1 MTQPQ
6 RRRIGRPP
14 LSGPEAESNPLHDLT
29 HEERRTLFLETAA
42 RLFGRNGYANTSVG
56 DIAAELGFTKGVY
69 YYYWSTKRE
78 IVEEIH
84 NRALQIL
91 HDRLSSVID
100 SGAAPREQLETAIA
114 NHVETVMQ
122 DQAIIGA
129 ILADLDMSS
138 ETIAS
143 HQEYARRFQGLVE
156 RGIAAGVVRDD
167 LDPQMLTLAIIGLC
181 NSVSRWYRADGR
193 LSATEVRDLFGA
205 FAAGGWVASGS
216 RGPAAVLREGE
227 R

>member
-91 HDRLSSVID
+91 HDRLSGVID

-122 DQAIIGA
+122 DNAIIGA

-143 HQEYARRFQGLVE
+143 HRQYARRFQGLVD

-167 LDPQMLTLAIIGLC
+167 LDPQMLTLAILGLC
-181 NSVSRWYRADGR
+181 NSVSRWYRAEGR
-193 LSATEVRDLFGA
+193 LSATQVRDLFGA
-205 FAAGGWVASGS
+205 FASGGWGVHPTEIT
-216 RGPAAVLREGE
+216 RPR